1 MDARRYKIVVY
12 RQEDGWWVAEI
23 PSLPACYALMPTQQ
37 EAIQEL
43 NGVFDMVA
51 EEYEAKG
58 LPLPEDSTQVIH
70 A

>member
-1 MDARRYKIVVY
+1 MDASRYKIVVY

>member
-1 MDARRYKIVVY
+1 MTFRDYRVVVH

-23 PSLPACYALMPTQQ
+23 PSLPACYALMPT
-37 EAIQEL
+37 EAQAIGEL
-43 NGVFDMVA
+43 EGVFDMVA

-58 LPLPEDSTQVIH
+58 LPLPADTTHIVH